1 MIGLFLEELDVGRV
15 IPLGTYTFTAENIRS
30 YSTAFAPVGFHMNAG
45 EAAKGLFGKTAAAGF
60 HTCSGWMTAFVATN
74 MRARAELA
82 ATGRTLPDIGPS
94 PGIAKVRWPRPV
106 HAGDV
111 IAYRSTVTAKRPL
124 ASRPGWGMVTFVAEG
139 HNAEGELV
147 MSFEGR
153 VLVQAQGELHP
164 TA

>member
-60 HTCSGWMTAFVATN
+60 HTCSAWMTGFVATN
-74 MRARAELA
+74 ARERALCA
-82 ATGRTLPDIGPS
+82 AAGKPLPEIGPS
-94 PGIAKVRWPRPV
+94 PGVSNIKWPRPV
-106 HAGDV
+106 HAGEV
-111 IAYRSTVTAKRPL
+111 ISYRSTLTAKRLL
-124 ASRPGWGMVTFVAEG
+124 ASRPGWGMVTFLAEG
-139 HNAEGELV
+139 HNAAGVLV

-153 VLVQAQGELHP
+153 VLVQAKGERQP